1 MKHGRLNVGPS
12 QSLQSLLDILEDLW
26 TQAIHEVLEI
36 KREDLKVG
44 KSTGPSHSHLA
55 MSMVHDVVETHAVVF
70 KPTVVEQSC
79 SRGVNGVRCFDLQ
92 GLRQS
97 LN

>member
-55 MSMVHDVVETHAVVF
+55 MSMVHDVVETYAVAF
-70 KPTVVEQSC
+70 KPTGTVLSNHVAGGGGKLSEM
-79 SRGVNGVRCFDLQ
+79 F
-92 GLRQS
+92 
-97 LN
+97 